1 VATAKHGDARNLDIA
16 NGSIDLVLTSP
27 PYLNAIDYMRCS
39 KFALVW
45 MGYNVG
51 DLRRIR
57 AVSVGTEASTSK
69 ALKATWVKELIGQ
82 LRLRPELG
90 RRHHGLLAQYVWD
103 MERALAETSRV
114 LKPRARAVYVVGDS
128 TVRGTFIR
136 NSEIVTTVAQRHGLA
151 LVSKH
156 SRELPDN
163 RRYLPPPKNDKPNTT
178 IDRRMRLEV
187 VLEFQKV

>member
-1 VATAKHGDARNLDIA
+1 
-16 NGSIDLVLTSP
+16 
-27 PYLNAIDYMRCS
+27 MRCS

-69 ALKATWVKELIGQ
+69 ALQAAWVKELIGQ

-114 LKPRARAVYVVGDS
+114 LRSRARAVYVVGDS

-136 NSEIVTTVAQRHGLA
+136 NSEIVATVAQRHSLA
-151 LVSKH
+151 LVSKN

-163 RRYLPPPKNDKPNTT
+163 RRYLPPPKRDATT
-178 IDRRMRLEV
+178 TTMDRRMRREV
-187 VLEFQKV
+187 VLEFQKI